1 MRTLVDTHALY
12 WFIEGDER
20 LSESAIDTIG
30 DPDNEILMSP
40 ASYWEMAIKISLRK
54 WQLNRPYQ
62 EFMDVALLQY
72 QFSILP
78 ILPVHTERLLNMP
91 FHHRDP
97 FDRLIVAQA
106 QAEQI
111 PIVSSDVQFDSY
123 GIQRI
128 W

>member
-1 MRTLVDTHALY
+1 MRTLVDTHSLY

-20 LSESAIDTIG
+20 LSESAIDTMC

-62 EFMDVALLQY
+62 EFMDIALLQY
-72 QFSILP
+72 EFHILP
-78 ILPVHTERLLNMP
+78 ISPLHTERLVYMP
-91 FHHRDP
+91 FYHRDP

-106 QAEQI
+106 QTEQI
-111 PIVSSDVQFDSY
+111 PIVSSDTQLDS
-123 GIQRI
+123 
-128 W
+128 

>member
-1 MRTLVDTHALY
+1 MRTLIDTHALY
-12 WFIEGDER
+12 WFIEGDEN
-20 LSESAIDTIG
+20 LSESAGDTIA
-30 DPDNEILMSP
+30 DPDNEILISP

-62 EFMDVALLQY
+62 EFMDVALVQY
-72 QFSILP
+72 AFSILP
-78 ILPVHTERLLNMP
+78 ISPLHAEELINMP

-111 PIVSSDVQFDSY
+111 PVVSSDEQLDAY

>member
-20 LSESAIDTIG
+20 LSESAIDTMC

-40 ASYWEMAIKISLRK
+40 ASYWEMAIKISVRK

-62 EFMDVALLQY
+62 EFMDIALLQY
-72 QFSILP
+72 EFNILP
-78 ILPVHTERLLNMP
+78 ISPLHTERLVNMP
-91 FHHRDP
+91 FYHRDP

-111 PIVSSDVQFDSY
+111 PIVSSDAQLDSY